1 MYVPLKVA
9 VASKSSLHSVSIPS
23 VASRDT
29 AGPTIASESRAPP
42 RTLRPATNELR
53 LTTKSELPST
63 EPEVPTSRVT
73 RTHPVCRNTRAA
85 RTIPTSEQSSPM
97 KMNHSVPH
105 LQFRPLTP
113 YQFHVLLNSL
123 FKVLFTFPSR
133 YLCAIG
139 LVVIFS
145 LRWSLPPT

>member
-1 MYVPLKVA
+1 MCHLRLR
-9 VASKSSLHSVSIPS
+9 SLQKSSLHSVLIPS
-23 VASRDT
+23 VASRDN
-29 AGPTIASESRAPP
+29 AGPTNASECRSPP

-63 EPEVPTSRVT
+63 QPRVPADRVT

-85 RTIPTSEQSSPM
+85 RTISANRHPSRM
-97 KMNHSVPH
+97 KMNRSVPH